1 MLPIR
6 CPIKQLFQSGRRKLH
21 LPSAIFS
28 QQIQALKREPGF
40 QLPERKNRTFA
51 LTPAGEYFYR
61 KSLILTA
68 DYERM
73 SREAAK
79 IAKGN
84 RASLKIGYLRCYTGR
99 IPSATLLMKY

>member
-1 MLPIR
+1 M
-6 CPIKQLFQSGRRKLH
+6 
-21 LPSAIFS
+21 
-28 QQIQALKREPGF
+28 QALKREPGF
-40 QLPERKNRTFA
+40 QLPECKNRTFA

-79 IAKGN
+79 IAKGS
-84 RASLKIGYLRCYTGR
+84 RASLKIGYLRCYTNAADEILTDCRGQR
-99 IPSATLLMKY
+99 KQV